1 MRSCHN
7 ESTAKISRENGANQ
21 FLLPCSLILIWEF
34 LFHLKKNLP
43 GHGYINCAHGDF
55 LIR

>member
-7 ESTAKISRENGANQ
+7 ESTTKISRENSANR
-21 FLLPCSLILIWEF
+21 FLLPYSLILIWEF
-34 LFHLKKNLP
+34 FFHSEFFLP
-43 GHGYINCAHGDF
+43 GHGYINCEHGDF